1 MLDAPRCLIVGSD
14 GMTGSALLARLR
26 REGIHA
32 LGTSRRTPQ
41 TTDTIPLDLASDPRS
56 WRIPAATSV
65 VVNCAAVAGA
75 AVCQRSPDESRRV
88 NVDAVVALAQRCAS
102 ESRMFVQLS
111 SDRVF
116 SGRSPRTRADAPF
129 APASEYGRQKAEAD
143 RRLLE
148 MFAEGGELA
157 IVRFAKLVSR
167 THALFGAWRDSLC
180 RGEAIRPFADM
191 TMAPVTLDFAIA
203 VLYKV
208 ILERRTGV
216 FQASAESDVT
226 YSQFAGDLAEAC
238 GAARELVIPISSVS
252 ATVDIDPPPPF
263 TSLDVSRVRNEMNLI
278 PPTPK
283 EVAEWI
289 VRRLSPERRN
299 AVSLQRKA
307 TH

>member
-1 MLDAPRCLIVGSD
+1 
-14 GMTGSALLARLR
+14 
-26 REGIHA
+26 
-32 LGTSRRTPQ
+32 
-41 TTDTIPLDLASDPRS
+41 
-56 WRIPAATSV
+56 
-65 VVNCAAVAGA
+65 
-75 AVCQRSPDESRRV
+75 
-88 NVDAVVALAQRCAS
+88 
-102 ESRMFVQLS
+102 MFVQLS